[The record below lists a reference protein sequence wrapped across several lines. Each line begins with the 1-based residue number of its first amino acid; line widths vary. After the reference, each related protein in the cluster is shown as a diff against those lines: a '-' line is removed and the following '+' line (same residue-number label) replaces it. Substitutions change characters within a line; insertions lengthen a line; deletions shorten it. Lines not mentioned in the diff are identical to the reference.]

1 MVAAAA
7 TGGRVKVHDLVA
19 KHMECIEPQLYEMGV
34 QLEVEPTAI
43 TVSANRPLRPIS
55 FTTEPYPGFPTD
67 MHPQMSVL
75 CSLADGGMSTATE
88 GIFGAR
94 FQYTDELIKMGVDIV
109 LNLNQAKIFG
119 RGELNGAVVKSHD
132 LRAGAAMVIAGLA
145 AKGRTVVEDPKDCIA
160 RGYLN
165 FAGKLKSL
173 GANIVEE

>member
-1 MVAAAA
+1 
-7 TGGRVKVHDLVA
+7 
-19 KHMECIEPQLYEMGV
+19 MECIEPQLYEMGV
-34 QLEVEPTAI
+34 HLEIEPTAI
-43 TVSANRPLRPIS
+43 TVSADRPLRPMS

-75 CSLADGGMSTATE
+75 CCLAESGISTATE

-94 FQYTDELIKMGVDIV
+94 FQYTEELQKMGVEIV

-119 RGELNGAVVKSHD
+119 RGALSGAVVKAHD

-145 AKGRTVVEDPKDCIA
+145 AGGRTIVEDPKNCIA

-173 GANIVEE
+173 GASIVEE